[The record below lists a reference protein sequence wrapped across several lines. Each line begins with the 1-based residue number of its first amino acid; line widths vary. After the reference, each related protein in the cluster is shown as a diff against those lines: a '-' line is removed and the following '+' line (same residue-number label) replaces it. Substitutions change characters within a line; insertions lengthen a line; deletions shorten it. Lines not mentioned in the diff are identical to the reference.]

1 MKKSDKKKKYDN
13 FKKEQENK
21 INDLKEE
28 KKKVENEISKLE
40 KEIEKYK
47 NEKKI
52 IIDKLMMS
60 YKESLFKGKNVK
72 KEGLVWIIK
81 AIWNLGEDVPMSF
94 MPEFLDSESI
104 EFLFKLAKK
113 QNSMD
118 DLIKKIL
125 EIKMK
130 LKKKIISKR
139 LSRSPSINDE
149 NKSND
154 DLNNNKTLTVKE
166 KLILKKEKEFKISEN
181 EKKKDIYKELVNQ
194 FKENDKKIFEIMN
207 MSEIQI
213 INKIQKKINKLKEE
227 ISEMKKIEINKIYKC
242 FIEKDNENIY
252 NTNIDTVLAAL
263 IGLDEKDTE
272 VNKYNSVKKNY
283 VTSIKQ
289 VRFFD
294 YNHIRKIFYN

>member
-1 MKKSDKKKKYDN
+1 
-13 FKKEQENK
+13 
-21 INDLKEE
+21 
-28 KKKVENEISKLE
+28 
-40 KEIEKYK
+40 
-47 NEKKI
+47 
-52 IIDKLMMS
+52 
-60 YKESLFKGKNVK
+60 
-72 KEGLVWIIK
+72 
-81 AIWNLGEDVPMSF
+81 MSF

-130 LKKKIISKR
+130 LKKKIISKK
-139 LSRSPSINDE
+139 LSKSFSINDE

-154 DLNNNKTLTVKE
+154 DLNNNKTLIVKE

-213 INKIQKKINKLKEE
+213 VNKIQKKINKWIKRRNIRNE
-227 ISEMKKIEINKIYKC
+227 KNWNK
-242 FIEKDNENIY
+242 
-252 NTNIDTVLAAL
+252 
-263 IGLDEKDTE
+263 
-272 VNKYNSVKKNY
+272 
-283 VTSIKQ
+283 
-289 VRFFD
+289 
-294 YNHIRKIFYN
+294 

>member
-130 LKKKIISKR
+130 LKKKIISKK
-139 LSRSPSINDE
+139 LSKSSSINDE

-166 KLILKKEKEFKISEN
+166 KLILKKEKEFKIIEN

-194 FKENDKKIFEIMN
+194 FRENDKKIFEIMN
-207 MSEIQI
+207 MSEIQNI
-213 INKIQKKINKLKEE
+213 IKIKKNKLKEE
-227 ISEMKKIEINKIYKC
+227 ISEMKKIEINRIYKC
-242 FIEKDNENIY
+242 FIEKDYENIY
-252 NTNIDTVLAAL
+252 HTNIDTVLAAL

-272 VNKYNSVKKNY
+272 VNKKIYN
-283 VTSIKQ
+283 I
-289 VRFFD
+289 
-294 YNHIRKIFYN
+294 

>member
-1 MKKSDKKKKYDN
+1 
-13 FKKEQENK
+13 
-21 INDLKEE
+21 
-28 KKKVENEISKLE
+28 
-40 KEIEKYK
+40 
-47 NEKKI
+47 
-52 IIDKLMMS
+52 
-60 YKESLFKGKNVK
+60 
-72 KEGLVWIIK
+72 
-81 AIWNLGEDVPMSF
+81 
-94 MPEFLDSESI
+94 
-104 EFLFKLAKK
+104 
-113 QNSMD
+113 MD

-213 INKIQKKINKLKEE
+213 ISKIQKKINK
-227 ISEMKKIEINKIYKC
+227 
-242 FIEKDNENIY
+242 
-252 NTNIDTVLAAL
+252 
-263 IGLDEKDTE
+263 
-272 VNKYNSVKKNY
+272 
-283 VTSIKQ
+283 
-289 VRFFD
+289 
-294 YNHIRKIFYN
+294 

>member
-125 EIKMK
+125 EIK
-130 LKKKIISKR
+130 KKIISKR

-194 FKENDKKIFEIMN
+194 FKENDKKIFVCV
-207 MSEIQI
+207 SEIQI
-213 INKIQKKINKLKEE
+213 MNKIQKK
-227 ISEMKKIEINKIYKC
+227 
-242 FIEKDNENIY
+242 
-252 NTNIDTVLAAL
+252 
-263 IGLDEKDTE
+263 
-272 VNKYNSVKKNY
+272 
-283 VTSIKQ
+283 
-289 VRFFD
+289 
-294 YNHIRKIFYN
+294 

>member
-1 MKKSDKKKKYDN
+1 
-13 FKKEQENK
+13 
-21 INDLKEE
+21 
-28 KKKVENEISKLE
+28 
-40 KEIEKYK
+40 
-47 NEKKI
+47 
-52 IIDKLMMS
+52 MS

-166 KLILKKEKEFKISEN
+166 KLILKKEKEFKMSEN
-181 EKKKDIYKELVNQ
+181 EKKKEICEELVNQ
-194 FKENDKKIFEIMN
+194 FEE
-207 MSEIQI
+207 SEVQI
-213 INKIQKKINKLKEE
+213 ISKIQKKNK
-227 ISEMKKIEINKIYKC
+227 
-242 FIEKDNENIY
+242 
-252 NTNIDTVLAAL
+252 
-263 IGLDEKDTE
+263 
-272 VNKYNSVKKNY
+272 
-283 VTSIKQ
+283 
-289 VRFFD
+289 
-294 YNHIRKIFYN
+294 